1 MEAASFIKKQ
11 IKANN
16 VNDFV
21 HCIWYCISSN
31 RFQGVEIDLVKKLI
45 DTVESSKIPLIIVM
59 TQADNQEKIEGMKK
73 NIRLKGKNFENVIA
87 VLAEEIKVPSGITIP
102 AYGLDK
108 LTKLTIEI
116 CKGAFEADMKQVM
129 IKNLKEKIKKT
140 LFSDN
145 AKIKEDI
152 IL

>member
-1 MEAASFIKKQ
+1 
-11 IKANN
+11 
-16 VNDFV
+16 
-21 HCIWYCISSN
+21 
-31 RFQGVEIDLVKKLI
+31 
-45 DTVESSKIPLIIVM
+45 
-59 TQADNQEKIEGMKK
+59 MKK

-108 LTKLTIEI
+108 LTKLTVKK

-129 IKNLKEKIKKT
+129 IKNLKERIKKT

-152 IL
+152 ILKMMLDTYKKDLVNKNFDDYIHEIKK